1 MVGATSTTDG
11 TKGTPPAP
19 LKGQEKH
26 VLRGSGQWEKET
38 VQKLYN
44 SADSYLTGEK
54 VILTGGYLIQ
64 ANAAIPENTAFA
76 WGTTGA
82 TWSLILPSW
91 QNFTFKGVYSPTA
104 TYALSDV
111 VAESSASLYLY
122 TPVIAGSGKA
132 LTDTTGWKQYHP
144 TVDIKPAQSG
154 TGTVNNITN
163 VYGSQAWLLAKAYA
177 AADVAIIYGIPVEA
191 NAAIPA
197 NTAFKWGTTGATW
210 KPVLNAGEGLVWK
223 GVWAKGNA
231 GLVGDLVCLADNS
244 PYLYTC
250 VAPVTAGQVDLT
262 NTDFWMGFCATV
274 KPGGFSVSPFT
285 YPTATVAGK
294 KGLVPGAEI
303 TDIAKWLSA
312 QGWADLPL
320 YVASTASVAGKA
332 GLIPAASFSQ
342 RGYFW
347 RGDGVWVELANHK
360 GATDTVDG
368 VAGFTPAATSA
379 QRAMFYR
386 GDGVWADVPAP
397 SVPVYKGATGTA
409 NGTAGLVPV
418 ALIAQKDMFLKGD
431 GTYGMPTVS
440 VAAADAVAPLYD
452 PAKAYSARALVT
464 DADGKLYIA
473 NGAVPANTPWQTGVT
488 GATWRAVD
496 AMSALLTGVD
506 VASAGQNTEI
516 ASGDSL
522 LGALGKLQ
530 KQLTTIKPN
539 GGATIAYTGSSTKF
553 SAEFTNAVEKVN
565 IVTTALAAGANVIN
579 YEFATQSV
587 MYHAASPTSDFTIN
601 FRMSTTG
608 SLDAALA
615 IGQAVTCTLMVTQ
628 GATPYKPT
636 VFQVDGVAATAK
648 WPDGIAPTGNASAL
662 DVFGFTIV
670 RTAQRTFVIIA
681 DLASYK

>member
-1 MVGATSTTDG
+1 
-11 TKGTPPAP
+11 
-19 LKGQEKH
+19 
-26 VLRGSGQWEKET
+26 
-38 VQKLYN
+38 
-44 SADSYLTGEK
+44 
-54 VILTGGYLIQ
+54 
-64 ANAAIPENTAFA
+64 
-76 WGTTGA
+76 
-82 TWSLILPSW
+82 
-91 QNFTFKGVYSPTA
+91 
-104 TYALSDV
+104 
-111 VAESSASLYLY
+111 
-122 TPVIAGSGKA
+122 
-132 LTDTTGWKQYHP
+132 
-144 TVDIKPAQSG
+144 
-154 TGTVNNITN
+154 
-163 VYGSQAWLLAKAYA
+163 LLANAYA

-250 VAPVTAGQVDLT
+250 IAPVTGGGVDLT

-274 KPGGFSVSPFT
+274 KPGGFSVSSFT

-347 RGDGVWVELANHK
+347 RGDGVWAELANHK